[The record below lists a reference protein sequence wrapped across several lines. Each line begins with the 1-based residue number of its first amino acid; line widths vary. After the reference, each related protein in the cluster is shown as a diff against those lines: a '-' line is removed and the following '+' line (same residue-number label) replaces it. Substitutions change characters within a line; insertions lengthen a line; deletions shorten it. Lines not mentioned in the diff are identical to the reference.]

1 MKYKELQVGDWYKY
15 NNNYYIFTQR
25 LNGETVSVNLNTG
38 IILFPLQE
46 NIEVEFCP
54 SFQVSNP
61 NIFVGLL
68 KDAPKGVILQRI
80 EEKLYFMKPYTPFAE
95 TVNTILISASKDS
108 GYWFDSKYY
117 NCNVKTVNE
126 TTLYYE

>member
-1 MKYKELQVGDWYKY
+1 MKYKELRVGDWYKY
-15 NNNYYIFTQR
+15 EDNYYIFTQW

-38 IILFPLQE
+38 TIPFPLQE

-95 TVNTILISASKDS
+95 TVNTVLISASKNS
-108 GYWFDSKYY
+108 GYWFSSDYY
-117 NCNVKTVNE
+117 NYNVRAVNE
-126 TTLYYE
+126 ATLYYE

>member
-1 MKYKELQVGDWYKY
+1 MKYKELRVGDWYKY

-25 LNGETVSVNLNTG
+25 LNGETISVNLNTG
-38 IILFPLQE
+38 IILFPLHE

-68 KDAPKGVILQRI
+68 NEAPKGVILQRI
-80 EEKLYFMKPYTPFAE
+80 EEKLYFIKPYTPFVE
-95 TVNTILISASKDS
+95 TVDTVLISASKYS
-108 GYWFDSKYY
+108 GSWFDSKCC
-117 NCNVKTVNE
+117 NCNVRTVNE
-126 TTLYYE
+126 ITLYYE